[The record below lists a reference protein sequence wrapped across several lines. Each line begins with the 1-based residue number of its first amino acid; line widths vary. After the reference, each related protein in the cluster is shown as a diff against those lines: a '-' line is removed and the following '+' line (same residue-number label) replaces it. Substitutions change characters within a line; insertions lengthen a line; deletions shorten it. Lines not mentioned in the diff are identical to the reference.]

1 MKKYLGRI
9 TAVFVGLIVVA
20 FHSVVELDIDRHDL
34 FIAAITTFITLWFGV
49 QYDKSRLY
57 LEELTKSRKKLVR
70 DITERKIIEKTLMET
85 EAKYR
90 SLVEGAFVG
99 IYIYQNG
106 RIIYANPRFKEIIG
120 YTNQE
125 LAQINILDLIIP
137 EDKELLTKY
146 AKMSQNVEHIHEH
159 IRGIK
164 KDGSI
169 IYIELH
175 ASKTVY
181 HDKNA
186 FIGTIHDVTE
196 QKKVEKKINQLAF
209 YDALTG
215 LSNRYLLNKYLQYF
229 IKRSEQQKM
238 ITALMFIDLDR
249 FKLVNDTL
257 GHNVGDL
264 LLQQAAERLKNC
276 IRQNDLVS
284 HYGGDKFVVLLENIG
299 RNEVTKIAERMLNEF
314 KSPFLLMGHVTFV
327 TPSIGISIYPYDGED
342 IETLIRSADIAMYL
356 AKEDGKNT
364 YRFYTTELSDKYY
377 RKLQLEN
384 ALRKGL

>member
-164 KDGSI
+164 KTAVS
-169 IYIELH
+169 
-175 ASKTVY
+175 
-181 HDKNA
+181 
-186 FIGTIHDVTE
+186 FI
-196 QKKVEKKINQLAF
+196 
-209 YDALTG
+209 
-215 LSNRYLLNKYLQYF
+215 
-229 IKRSEQQKM
+229 
-238 ITALMFIDLDR
+238 
-249 FKLVNDTL
+249 
-257 GHNVGDL
+257 
-264 LLQQAAERLKNC
+264 
-276 IRQNDLVS
+276 
-284 HYGGDKFVVLLENIG
+284 
-299 RNEVTKIAERMLNEF
+299 
-314 KSPFLLMGHVTFV
+314 
-327 TPSIGISIYPYDGED
+327 
-342 IETLIRSADIAMYL
+342 
-356 AKEDGKNT
+356 
-364 YRFYTTELSDKYY
+364 
-377 RKLQLEN
+377 
-384 ALRKGL
+384 